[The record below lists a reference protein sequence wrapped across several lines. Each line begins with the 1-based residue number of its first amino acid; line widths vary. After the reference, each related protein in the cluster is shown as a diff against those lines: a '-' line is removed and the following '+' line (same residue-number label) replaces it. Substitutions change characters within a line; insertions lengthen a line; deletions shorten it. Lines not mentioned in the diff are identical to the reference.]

1 MSSTVGSASR
11 PIASSRSSS
20 GAGAREVLDDGEA
33 EARPAHL
40 SRARSVHAVEAPEDA
55 RQVLRRYAFACV
67 RDADEVALALLVPD
81 RDGVRAA
88 AELDLVIYEFE

>member
-1 MSSTVGSASR
+1 
-11 PIASSRSSS
+11 
-20 GAGAREVLDDGEA
+20 
-33 EARPAHL
+33 
-40 SRARSVHAVEAPEDA
+40 
-55 RQVLRRYAFACV
+55 VLRRYAFACV